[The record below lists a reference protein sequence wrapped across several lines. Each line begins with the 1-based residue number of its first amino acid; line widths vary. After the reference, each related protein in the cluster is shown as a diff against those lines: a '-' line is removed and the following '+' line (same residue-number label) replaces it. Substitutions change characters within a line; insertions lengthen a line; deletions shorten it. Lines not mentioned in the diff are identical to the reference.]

1 MMERISKLQ
10 QKLKRKKM
18 DHGRSLHQQQ
28 TFFISVAF
36 IAIHMNDY

>member
-10 QKLKRKKM
+10 QKLKEKM

-28 TFFISVAF
+28 TFLFQWLL
-36 IAIHMNDY
+36 